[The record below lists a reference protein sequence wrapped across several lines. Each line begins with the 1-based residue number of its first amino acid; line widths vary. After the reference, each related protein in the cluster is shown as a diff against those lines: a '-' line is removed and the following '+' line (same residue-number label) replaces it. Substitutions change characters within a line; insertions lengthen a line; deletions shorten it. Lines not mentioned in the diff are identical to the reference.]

1 MFLQTPDR
9 RSVKYVLT
17 LETARENNRIDLL
30 LCHQNI
36 NSIQNKFE
44 ELKDIVVKSLVQ
56 ILAVSE
62 TKIDVS
68 YPHSQFLIPG
78 YYLHRNDRKKRGGA
92 ILILVSSKI
101 QSLCHVTQS
110 LIDVILTN
118 RSGLFGD
125 CGVYNPELSDHA
137 LVYGFIKERIKPQTG
152 RVIKFRSTKY
162 LN

>member
-78 YYLHRNDRKKRGGA
+78 YYLHRNDRKKGGGA
-92 ILILVSSKI
+92 ILILVPS
-101 QSLCHVTQS
+101 
-110 LIDVILTN
+110 
-118 RSGLFGD
+118 
-125 CGVYNPELSDHA
+125 
-137 LVYGFIKERIKPQTG
+137 
-152 RVIKFRSTKY
+152 
-162 LN
+162 